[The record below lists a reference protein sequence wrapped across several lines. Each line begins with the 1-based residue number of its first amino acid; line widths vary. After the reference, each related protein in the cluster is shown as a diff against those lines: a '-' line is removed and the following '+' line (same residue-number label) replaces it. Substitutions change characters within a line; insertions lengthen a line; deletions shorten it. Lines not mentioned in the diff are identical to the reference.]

1 MVVSFS
7 LAVIHNGDEEMKMR
21 DFVDLSEKCYGLVP
35 AVADAS
41 GCNVVSSELIKN
53 ISVVG
58 FELIGYRL
66 LATMPVLEWCANRYE
81 ELGIYAIW
89 SDGKMDKVFPTEFEQ
104 LVISHSQRQG
114 MEMRPFVAEMKPLAA
129 YFVDINKY
137 NANRVICI
145 RKFSQDITVIVYE
158 SSQNC
163 DVEQAIFEVM
173 AVSQS
178 EGETG
183 LENLVSRFNSG
194 VGLGQHQIK
203 VPAPPI
209 FQVA

>member
-1 MVVSFS
+1 M
-7 LAVIHNGDEEMKMR
+7 DMR

-35 AVADAS
+35 AVADAN

-58 FELIGYRL
+58 FELINYQL
-66 LATMPVLEWCANRYE
+66 LATMPVLEWCANGYD

-114 MEMRPFVAEMKPLAA
+114 MEIKPFVAEMKPVAA

-145 RKFSQDITVIVYE
+145 RKFASKTLNIMVTVYE

-173 AVSQS
+173 AIFQS
-178 EGETG
+178 EGERG
-183 LENLVSRFNSG
+183 LEDFLSQFNIG
-194 VGLGQHQIK
+194 VGLGSHQIH

-209 FQVA
+209 FQIA